1 MKSVALLV
9 ALVGILAVMPTTL
22 GGPADE
28 CRRDPPAVVCQ
39 SFEVSHQG
47 LPVLSSQPYFDTY
60 YLWTAPGKCASPT
73 APDCRGTPAAPG
85 SGVPTPAGNVGAG
98 AFGLLYQE
106 TNGAA
111 GLQRGF
117 LIFGGQPY
125 QADKMV
131 LV

>member
-1 MKSVALLV
+1 MKTVAALV
-9 ALVGILAVMPTTL
+9 ALAGILAVLPTTV

-28 CRRDPPAVVCQ
+28 CRSDPPNVVCE

-47 LPVLSSQPYFDTY
+47 LPMINTLPYFDTY
-60 YLWTAPGKCASPT
+60 YLWVGLGDCSLPPSTL
-73 APDCRGTPAAPG
+73 CRGTPAAPG

-98 AFGLLYQE
+98 VFGLLYQE
-106 TNGAA
+106 TNSAP
-111 GLQRGF
+111 GLQRSQAGTF
-117 LIFGGQPY
+117 